1 MDKKRVIASGDDL
14 ALIKLELAPMLS
26 KIVVQHTSK
35 QQINNLSGYIP
46 EMSQLLSD
54 VKLNAGGTQLVG
66 YLSLIVEKDTSVS
79 FGVVADLAKAK
90 LSSRRGLVSLIKLQL
105 KEQKKY
111 LASKKAPN
119 FPAISFALIDVYT
132 KDDLS
137 TSCCQYILNQAIS
150 AAIEDSLPRSLLD
163 FEQMVANAKQNVTL
177 WSVEF
182 NQCLERI
189 AKFYSQVKL
198 KMAGHVLEDEIIL
211 QLDDL
216 IYPEFFNY
224 TKWQFLANYPRYLQ
238 AMLCRMERYSKSTSR
253 DKVISEEVNFIYNKW
268 YNYVEELE
276 QKHKVVSS
284 ELYAFKYKI
293 EELRI
298 SLFAQ
303 ELKTLYPVSSKRLL
317 AELHQLYLNNLI

>member
-1 MDKKRVIASGDDL
+1 M
-14 ALIKLELAPMLS
+14 
-26 KIVVQHTSK
+26 
-35 QQINNLSGYIP
+35 N
-46 EMSQLLSD
+46 QLLNE

-90 LSSRRGLVSLIKLQL
+90 LSSRRGLISLIKLQL
-105 KEQKKY
+105 KEQQKY
-111 LASKKAPN
+111 LSTKKATN
-119 FPAISFALIDVYT
+119 FPVISFALIDFYT
-132 KDDLS
+132 KDALVLACS
-137 TSCCQYILNQAIS
+137 QYILNQAIL
-150 AAIEDSLPRSLLD
+150 AAIEDGLPNSLFN
-163 FEQMVANAKQNVTL
+163 FEQMVIRAKHNVTI
-177 WSVEF
+177 WSGEF

-189 AKFYSQVKL
+189 AKFYPQVTL
-198 KMAGHVLEDEIIL
+198 KMVGHALEDEIIL

-216 IYPEFFNY
+216 IYPEFLNY
-224 TKWQFLANYPRYLQ
+224 TKWQFLVNYPRYLQ
-238 AMLCRMERYSKSTSR
+238 AMLSRMERYSKSTSR